1 MPRRVAANCR
11 RQAWEGDN
19 IMRDDAD
26 GDYWRER
33 ARLARAQ
40 AVARRDVEGRRALL
54 HIAENYE
61 QLAEQTERIRKT
73 RDTPIE
79 P

>member
-1 MPRRVAANCR
+1 
-11 RQAWEGDN
+11 
-19 IMRDDAD
+19 MRDDAD

-40 AVARRDVEGRRALL
+40 AVARRDVEGRRAFL

-61 QLAEQTERIRKT
+61 QLADEAERVGKART
-73 RDTPIE
+73 TPVE